1 MNPIMPRLLKVC
13 LLTIPVAFLFRFL
26 FQIVVSL
33 VAWDADALSAPYI
46 LGLFAMPTTPGQ
58 AMWLAVLWGLAF
70 LQVSL
75 LLVPLPAT
83 VSSPASPAQPAR
95 LGPRVLAA
103 AFLGGLPLA
112 LLLFAALDLRALVFS
127 DNGVPKAQTA
137 DLVGVLVVWA
147 LSWLIW
153 TPVLLRRS
161 RGAADALERFV
172 GRSVKGS
179 AVGLALCLPWYYVL
193 RRKQSCFCGL
203 ATFWALVLGL
213 WSLLIV
219 GGPLLFVLARD
230 RRIRAGVRDA

>member
-1 MNPIMPRLLKVC
+1 MPRFLKIC
-13 LLTIPVAFLFRFL
+13 LLTVPVAFLFRFL
-26 FQIVVSL
+26 FQVVERL
-33 VAWDADALSAPYI
+33 VAWDASVLNADV
-46 LGLFAMPTTPGQ
+46 LGPFAMPTTPGQ
-58 AMWLAVLWGLAF
+58 ATWLAVLWGLAF

-112 LLLFAALDLRALVFS
+112 LLLFAALDLHSLVFS
-127 DNGVPKAQTA
+127 DNGVPKAQPA
-137 DLVGVLVVWA
+137 GMVAVLVVWA

-193 RRKQSCFCGL
+193 RRKQSCSCAL
-203 ATFWALVLGL
+203 ATFWALLLGL

-230 RRIRAGVRDA
+230 RRLRAAVRAG